1 MQRDG
6 ATIFSLMDRDLT
18 AGAVCSPS
26 KLLGYSARG
35 RHYSPAARLQIVEES
50 FTTGARVE
58 DTALL
63 YGISR
68 SQLHAWR
75 KKYDGRDVAEDG
87 KQLVSFAPVVIGE
100 PALEAAPAFAG
111 NGNACAG
118 RMEIICPGGHR
129 VIVGSDVDPA
139 TLRLVLGVLER

>member
-1 MQRDG
+1 MELDSG
-6 ATIFSLMDRDLT
+6 SEA
-18 AGAVCSPS
+18 AGSPS
-26 KLLGYSARG
+26 KLVRYSARG

-75 KKYDGRDVAEDG
+75 KKYDGRDVVEDSR
-87 KQLVSFAPVVIGE
+87 QLVSFAPVVIGE
-100 PALEAAPAFAG
+100 PGLEAVPAVSGVAG
-111 NGNACAG
+111 NGDDCTG
-118 RMEIICPGGHR
+118 RMEIVCPGGHR
-129 VIVGSDVDPA
+129 VIVGSDVDGRA
-139 TLRLVLGVLER
+139 LRLVLGVLER

>member
-1 MQRDG
+1 MELDSG
-6 ATIFSLMDRDLT
+6 SE
-18 AGAVCSPS
+18 AGGSPS
-26 KLLGYSARG
+26 KLVRYSARG

-75 KKYDGRDVAEDG
+75 KKYDGRDVAEHG
-87 KQLVSFAPVVIGE
+87 RELVSFAPVVIDE
-100 PALEAAPAFAG
+100 PSLEAMPLVSSVAG
-111 NGNACAG
+111 NGDASPC
-118 RMEIICPGGHR
+118 RIEIICPSGHR
-129 VIVGSDVDPA
+129 VIIGSEVDSA
-139 TLRLVLGVLER
+139 ALLLVLDALER

>member
-1 MQRDG
+1 
-6 ATIFSLMDRDLT
+6 MDQDFNVVADKLR
-18 AGAVCSPS
+18 S
-26 KLLGYSARG
+26 KLVRYSARG

-58 DTALL
+58 DTALR

-87 KQLVSFAPVVIGE
+87 RQLVSFAPVVIGE
-100 PALEAAPAFAG
+100 PVLEAMPAISAVSG
-111 NGNACAG
+111 NDDACAG
-118 RMEIICPGGHR
+118 RMEIVCLSGHR
-129 VIVGSDVDPA
+129 VIVGSDVDHA
-139 TLRLVLGVLER
+139 ALRLVLDVLER

>member
-1 MQRDG
+1 MELDSG
-6 ATIFSLMDRDLT
+6 SEAE
-18 AGAVCSPS
+18 GSPS
-26 KLLGYSARG
+26 KLVRYSARG

-50 FTTGARVE
+50 YTTGARVE

-75 KKYDGRDVAEDG
+75 KKYDGRDVAEDSR
-87 KQLVSFAPVVIGE
+87 QLVNFAPVVIGE
-100 PALEAAPAFAG
+100 PALEAVPTVVG
-111 NGNACAG
+111 NGDACAG

-129 VIVGSDVDPA
+129 VIVGSDVDGRA
-139 TLRLVLGVLER
+139 LRLVLGVLER

>member
-1 MQRDG
+1 MRG
-6 ATIFSLMDRDLT
+6 
-18 AGAVCSPS
+18 
-26 KLLGYSARG
+26 KLVRYSARG

-87 KQLVSFAPVVIGE
+87 RQLVSFAPVVIGE
-100 PALEAAPAFAG
+100 PALEARSAIVS
-111 NGNACAG
+111 NGDACAG
-118 RMEIICPGGHR
+118 RMEINCLSGHR
-129 VIVGSDVDPA
+129 VIVGSDVDPVA
-139 TLRLVLGVLER
+139 LRLVLGVLER